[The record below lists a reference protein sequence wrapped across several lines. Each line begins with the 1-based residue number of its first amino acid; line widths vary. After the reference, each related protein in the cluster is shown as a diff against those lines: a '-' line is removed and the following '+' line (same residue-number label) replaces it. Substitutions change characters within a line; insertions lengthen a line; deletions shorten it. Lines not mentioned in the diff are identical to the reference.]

1 LLALQNTTNVYRQDA
16 EKRLREEIAELDAS
30 LDQCQEVKRGTLNK
44 IRSQR
49 EASAKLDLEVQ
60 AVGKCHPI
68 PLKGFQLSRK
78 NRGKNSAI
86 EQGNCTTQ

>member
-1 LLALQNTTNVYRQDA
+1 LLALQSTTNVCRQDA

-49 EASAKLDLEVQ
+49 EASAKLDQEVQ
-60 AVGKCHPI
+60 AVGKCHPTL
-68 PLKGFQLSRK
+68 LKSFQLNRK
-78 NRGKNSAI
+78 YRGQNSAF